1 MYKLQFFTFIFAVLL
16 PGLSRLLILSLAG
29 DIDPV
34 TVIYIYGYIRQ
45 MATLD
50 ATNIVTDNKSN

>member
-1 MYKLQFFTFIFAVLL
+1 MYKLQFFTFIFDVLL